1 MANTKVK
8 AEQLEAAQT
17 NITSLGTLTSLT
29 ISGDLTVDTSTLKVD
44 SSNNRVG
51 IGTGSPAYETQIYS
65 ADDTVLSVVS
75 GGSNSASLYLGD
87 SVATRGR
94 LTYNNNGDYLA
105 IYTDNNERLSID

>member
-65 ADDTVLSVVS
+65 ADDTDIFDEMLKRNPQARTVPQIFIDDILI
-75 GGSNSASLYLGD
+75 GG
-87 SVATRGR
+87 
-94 LTYNNNGDYLA
+94 
-105 IYTDNNERLSID
+105 YTDLVEKFSE